1 MSLPPSDWLLR
12 GAGSGGL
19 ERIEAF
25 FQGDAYALHRHDTY
39 AIGCTMAGVQSF
51 TYRASLRH
59 SLAGNTVVLH
69 PDEVHDGHA
78 GTDEGFRYRMLYV
91 EPARLQEALGGVA
104 LPFVA
109 GGVSTDPRLARAAR
123 ALLDHLDAPLEALE
137 EDDALLSLALAL
149 QAAAGTPAR
158 EPAGDFRAAR
168 IAREF
173 IHDDPDRA
181 VTLDAL
187 AAAAGRD
194 RWSLSRDFRTFF
206 GTSPYRYVTLR
217 RLDRARGHMLAG
229 RPLAE
234 CAVLAGFADQS
245 HMTRQFAEAFGVTP
259 ARWLRIS
266 RAGHDLA
273 TNARSFKTTDGGP
286 SRVRS
291 D

>member
-1 MSLPPSDWLLR
+1 MTRRSAAPDWLLH
-12 GAGSGGL
+12 GADSGGL

-25 FQGDAYALHRHDTY
+25 FGGNAYAPHRHDTY
-39 AIGCTMAGVQSF
+39 AIGCTVAGVQSF

-91 EPARLQEALGGVA
+91 APARLQEALGGAA

-109 GGVSTDPRLARAAR
+109 GGVSTDPRLASAAR

-137 EDDALLSLALAL
+137 EDDAVLSLALAL
-149 QAAAGTPAR
+149 QAASGSPAR
-158 EPAGDFRAAR
+158 AAAGDFRAAR

-173 IHDDPDRA
+173 IHDQPERV

-194 RWSLSRDFRTFF
+194 RWSLSRDFRAFF

-217 RLDRARGHMLAG
+217 RLDRARSHMLAG
-229 RPLAE
+229 RSLAE
-234 CAVLAGFADQS
+234 CAAMAGFADQS
-245 HMTRQFAEAFGVTP
+245 HMTRHFVQAFGVTP
-259 ARWLRIS
+259 ARWLRI
-266 RAGHDLA
+266 AGAGRDLESERR
-273 TNARSFKTTDGGP
+273 TIVQDPGP
-286 SRVRS
+286 GAF
-291 D
+291 

>member
-1 MSLPPSDWLLR
+1 MSLPPADWLLR
-12 GAGSGGL
+12 GAGDGGL

-51 TYRASLRH
+51 TYRTTLRH
-59 SLAGNTVVLH
+59 SVAGNTVVLH

-78 GTDEGFRYRMLYV
+78 GTHEGFRYRMLYV

-109 GGVSTDPRLARAAR
+109 GGVSTDPRLARAAH
-123 ALLDHLDAPLEALE
+123 ALLDHLGAPLEALE
-137 EDDALLSLALAL
+137 EDDAVLSLALAL
-149 QAAAGTPAR
+149 QAASGAPAR
-158 EPAGDFRAAR
+158 EPPGDFRAAR

-173 IHDDPDRA
+173 IHDQLDGV

-194 RWSLSRDFRTFF
+194 RWSLSRDFRAFF

-217 RLDRARGHMLAG
+217 RLDRARSHMLAG
-229 RPLAE
+229 QPLAD
-234 CAVLAGFADQS
+234 CAALAGFADQS
-245 HMTRQFAEAFGVTP
+245 HMTRQFVQAFGVTP
-259 ARWLRIS
+259 ARWLRIY
-266 RAGHDLA
+266 RAGHGLSND
-273 TNARSFKTTDGGP
+273 ARSFKTHDGGP
-286 SRVRS
+286 SRVRF

>member
-1 MSLPPSDWLLR
+1 MTPRSAAPDWLLR
-12 GAGSGGL
+12 GADSGGL

-25 FQGDAYALHRHDTY
+25 FGGNAYAPHRHDTY
-39 AIGCTMAGVQSF
+39 AIGCTVAGVQSF
-51 TYRASLRH
+51 MYRASLRH

-69 PDEVHDGHA
+69 PDELHDGHA
-78 GTDEGFRYRMLYV
+78 GTAEGFRYRMLYV
-91 EPARLQEALGGVA
+91 APSRLQEALGGAA

-149 QAAAGTPAR
+149 QAASGAPAS
-158 EPAGDFRAAR
+158 PAAGDFRAAR

-173 IHDDPDRA
+173 IHDDPDRV

-187 AAAAGRD
+187 AAATGRD
-194 RWSLSRDFRTFF
+194 RWSLSRDFRAFF

-229 RPLAE
+229 RSLAE
-234 CAVLAGFADQS
+234 CAAMAGFADQS
-245 HMTRQFAEAFGVTP
+245 HMTRHFVQAFGVTP
-259 ARWLRIS
+259 ARWLRIAS
-266 RAGHDLA
+266 VGRDLENERR
-273 TNARSFKTTDGGP
+273 TIVQDPGP
-286 SRVRS
+286 GAF
-291 D
+291 

>member
-1 MSLPPSDWLLR
+1 MSPPPSDWLLR
-12 GAGSGGL
+12 GAGNGGL

-91 EPARLQEALGGVA
+91 EPARLQQALGGVA
-104 LPFVA
+104 LPFVT
-109 GGVSTDPRLARAAR
+109 GGVSTDARLAHAAR
-123 ALLDHLDAPLEALE
+123 ALLDHLDSPLEALE
-137 EDDALLSLALAL
+137 EDDAVLSLALAL
-149 QAAAGTPAR
+149 QAAAGSPAR
-158 EPAGDFRAAR
+158 KVAGDFRAAR

-173 IHDDPDRA
+173 IHDEPDRV

-194 RWSLSRDFRTFF
+194 RWSLSRDFRAFF

-229 RPLAE
+229 RPLAD
-234 CAVLAGFADQS
+234 CAALAGFADQS

-259 ARWLRIS
+259 ARWLRIF
-266 RAGHDLA
+266 RAGHDL
-273 TNARSFKTTDGGP
+273 TNDARSFKTTGGGP
-286 SRVRS
+286 SRVRF